1 MDTLIYIGIGV
12 ALVYIGKTIFEKI
25 MGTRD
30 YEQTEKDSGYEEE
43 DEDEEEPDKCYRCK
57 KNIREDDESYTC
69 EECDDGPLCKNCVVE
84 FEESGY
90 TICKKCIDKNY
101 PRGGERIVY
110 KEKIVEVPQK
120 MAYKTNKGLPK
131 YEPPKEP
138 VEPIFEDSTEFD

>member
-12 ALVYIGKTIFEKI
+12 ALIYIGKTIFEKI
-25 MGTRD
+25 MDTGD
-30 YEQTEKDSGYEEE
+30 EEQKEDDSGYE
-43 DEDEEEPDKCYRCK
+43 EDEEEPDKCYRCK
-57 KNIREDDESYTC
+57 KLIKDDDDSYTC
-69 EECDDGPLCKNCVVE
+69 EECDDEPLCKNCVIE

-90 TICKKCIDKNY
+90 TICKKCIDKKY
-101 PRGGERIVY
+101 PSKGERVVY

-120 MAYKTNKGLPK
+120 MKSYKNGSDLPK